1 MSDFQSA
8 NPGSIPGGRICFF
21 IAKKA
26 FKKVH
31 VYIRDQARQPAA
43 KRIRVGPQTGSHKRF
58 RYLPEKDR
66 APKRLRVTPRS
77 FSCLHCTEL
86 QHERLKGSKRV

>member
-1 MSDFQSA
+1 
-8 NPGSIPGGRICFF
+8 
-21 IAKKA
+21 
-26 FKKVH
+26 
-31 VYIRDQARQPAA
+31 
-43 KRIRVGPQTGSHKRF
+43 VGPQTGSHKRF